1 MQGFPRPRVLRAL
14 VATQSEHLQAALD
27 WILAA
32 GDEPGTDDP
41 FTGPEPSAVSRQEL
55 QQLRQLQERASGHYQ
70 QQQQQQQ
77 QSLPPPL
84 LHSPS
89 PSAGWS
95 LGSMGASS
103 GGGAAFVTDVIPM
116 SGGYA
121 SSGGGAAAAAVGH
134 RGSGGGVI
142 GVAGI
147 MHREAAKTSQ
157 TSASLAVAFQV
168 SLLAFW

>member
-1 MQGFPRPRVLRAL
+1 
-14 VATQSEHLQAALD
+14 
-27 WILAA
+27 
-32 GDEPGTDDP
+32 
-41 FTGPEPSAVSRQEL
+41 
-55 QQLRQLQERASGHYQ
+55 
-70 QQQQQQQ
+70 
-77 QSLPPPL
+77 
-84 LHSPS
+84 
-89 PSAGWS
+89 
-95 LGSMGASS
+95 MGASS

-121 SSGGGAAAAAVGH
+121 SSGGGGAAAAGH

-168 SLLAFW
+168 SLLVFRNAVITSCHAL